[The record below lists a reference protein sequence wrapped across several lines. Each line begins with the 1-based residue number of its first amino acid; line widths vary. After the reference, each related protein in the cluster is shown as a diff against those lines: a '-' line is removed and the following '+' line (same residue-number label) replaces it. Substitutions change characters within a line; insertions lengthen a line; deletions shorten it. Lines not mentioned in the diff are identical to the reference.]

1 MGCNMSSARDRLLG
15 KASSD
20 NGMGH
25 VENLRPVEVPKADD
39 GEGVSLD
46 KGKRKAFIE
55 FVQRD
60 GRSLSVPYHFID
72 DVEADYPHYRRL
84 VIVFV
89 KRDLVTVMLEA
100 GEGGTLRALHKRI
113 KAQMIGQVIERD
125 PLREKREGGAMD
137 ANGDEFAVAEM
148 NIEVKKG

>member
-1 MGCNMSSARDRLLG
+1 
-15 KASSD
+15 
-20 NGMGH
+20 MGH
-25 VENLRPVEVPKADD
+25 VENLRPLEAVPRADD

-55 FVQRD
+55 FVQKN
-60 GRSLSVPYHFID
+60 GRSLSIPYHFID
-72 DVEADYPHYRRL
+72 DVEADFPHYRKL

-89 KRDLVTVMLEA
+89 KRDLVTVTLEA

-125 PLREKREGGAMD
+125 GLREKGAGGTMD
-137 ANGDEFAVAEM
+137 ANGDEFAVAAM
-148 NIEVKKG
+148 RIDVKKG